1 MANKTKSKLTAA
13 LVAVFLCLNVSA
25 ETTLKFG
32 GFSHHLSEGDYNSFH
47 RVLILNHNGY
57 FGGYFKNSY
66 YDDSFTLG
74 YRWHLKTDSLFNFGL
89 STALV
94 YGYRES
100 SGCYKKQDKRE
111 KDPKRLC
118 FMVSPDATLYSHKI
132 RPSFALFGADA
143 FTLTFD
149 VGL

>member
-1 MANKTKSKLTAA
+1 MKPNLTAA

-25 ETTLKFG
+25 ETTLKLG
-32 GFSHHLSEGDYNSFH
+32 GFSHHLSDGDYNSFH

-100 SGCYKKQDKRE
+100 SGCYKKQEDRQS
-111 KDPKRLC
+111 DPKIICPMLAPEVVAHRL
-118 FMVSPDATLYSHKI
+118 PLK
-132 RPSFALFGADA
+132 PSLALFGLDA
-143 FTLTFD
+143 VVLSFNF
-149 VGL
+149 